1 MELILKILHFIAAS
15 FSQLLSA
22 LAAALLWFFIFSAI
36 QKPQGLSEILTEPKG
51 LMVILA
57 TPLMAIVFTA
67 YAIGGQKLLRKV
79 APKLAEKEPE
89 DSID

>member
-22 LAAALLWFFIFSAI
+22 IAAAPLWFFIFSAI
-36 QKPQGLSEILTEPKG
+36 QKPQGLSEILTQPKG

-57 TPLMAIVFTA
+57 MPVFAVAFTA
-67 YAIGGQKLLRKV
+67 YAIGGQKLLRKI
-79 APKLAEKEPE
+79 APKLAEKESD
-89 DSID
+89 DSTS

>member
-22 LAAALLWFFIFSAI
+22 FAAAALWFGIFILI
-36 QKPQGLSEILTEPKG
+36 QKPQGLSEILTQPQG
-51 LMVILA
+51 LLVILA
-57 TPLMAIVFTA
+57 TPIFAVAFTA

-79 APKLAEKEPE
+79 TPKLAEKEPD
-89 DSID
+89 DSTK